1 MPWPYSLMN
10 ACTIC
15 PSDVPLD
22 CICAI
27 RSLAGFEKWHS
38 SMEQVATESLQPHW
52 QAIRAPTRRTSRL
65 GFSEAVCA
73 RAAAVNATRKVLAAC
88 LRARLRKLLCM
99 FLGNAHHFGA
109 GILHL
114 HLARN
119 QACERPGYQH
129 QTADPDPGDQR
140 EHIRLN
146 DRALVIV

>member
-38 SMEQVATESLQPHW
+38 SMEQVATESLHPHW

-65 GFSEAVCA
+65 GFCEAVWA
-73 RAAAVNATRKVLAAC
+73 RAVATKKKHRQEC
-88 LRARLRKLLCM
+88 LCHSLFLNRCMRLR
-99 FLGNAHHFGA
+99 NAHPSGA
-109 GILHL
+109 SLLHL
-114 HLARN
+114 HLARD
-119 QACERPGYQH
+119 QAHESA
-129 QTADPDPGDQR
+129 AD
-140 EHIRLN
+140 
-146 DRALVIV
+146 